1 MRKRRGKKDFEDSIQ
16 DGNYLAI
23 AVEHLALAITLGG
36 RRTQTCALANLKM
49 TENRI
54 VINLEN

>member
-1 MRKRRGKKDFEDSIQ
+1 MKDFGDPIQ

-23 AVEHLALAITLGG
+23 AVEHLALAITLGR
-36 RRTQTCALANLKM
+36 RRTQTCALANLNM
-49 TENRI
+49 INFGI